1 MHLVKPVGREASA
14 RKYDL
19 LSALMAHALSHDKHV
34 QRQVLRLMAL
44 ITTRYNWKR
53 DELSMGQDEIARL
66 WSVDTRTVKREMAR
80 LKAQGWLVI
89 KRQGA
94 RGRVSVYG
102 IDLSKVME
110 DTRPSWPNIGQDFI
124 DRVAAQDSAGAGEA
138 AGQGGNVV
146 PLRTVAAPAR
156 DGTLWREAQA
166 ALHAADPAAFGA
178 WFGPLEEVSAE
189 EGCLT
194 LLAPSLFHANYV
206 RTHLSGRLEAAV
218 RRLDPSIRSVR
229 VEA

>member
-19 LSALMAHALSHDKHV
+19 LSALMAFALSQDKHR
-34 QRQVLRLMAL
+34 QRQVLRMMAL

-53 DELSMGQDEIARL
+53 DELSMGQEEIARL

-80 LKAQGWLVI
+80 LRTQGWLVT

-102 IDLSKVME
+102 IDFEKMME
-110 DTRPSWPNIGQDFI
+110 DTRPVWPNIGADFI
-124 DRVAAQDSAGAGEA
+124 DRMGAGEA
-138 AGQGGNVV
+138 SPDQPTSNVV
-146 PLRTVAAPAR
+146 PLRAVAPPAAS
-156 DGTLWREAQA
+156 GTLWSAAQS
-166 ALHAADPAAFGA
+166 LLYETEPTTFGA
-178 WFGPLEEVSAE
+178 WFVQLQEVGVE

-194 LLAPSLFHANYV
+194 LLAPSRFHATYV
-206 RTHLSGRLEAAV
+206 ETHLKERLNGAV
-218 RRLDPSIRSVR
+218 RRVDPSIHQVR
-229 VEA
+229 VEV